1 MAGLAPWLLC
11 AAMPRATNPLP
22 QLTIDR
28 LRKALADIRA
38 RAPWLQRSLDLP
50 VEAAPVASLLREHPT
65 PAQAKR
71 LVYKAL
77 RPGTVFGPP
86 KGDWHQ
92 RWCRVRIPAP
102 LAGERGRRFIEWRCQ
117 GEATAFLDGEP
128 WAGLDSAHPVMPLPD
143 RACVLHIDVGLYP
156 TGGIWVPSHR
166 NIDEFGARFD
176 SCRMIVRDDKVW
188 GLQFDFEIL
197 EQAVTMR
204 LTEARLIPPWIGFHP
219 PLEKLDPLTRLLL
232 AAGDELCDAWADG
245 VASLAA
251 AAPKVMGRFPAETWQ
266 PTAMLLG
273 HAHIDLVWLWPEI
286 VTRRKGQHTAASTL
300 RLMER
305 WPEFTFLMSQPA
317 LYRMLE
323 VDSPAQGKEIR
334 KRIAEGRWEATGA
347 FEVEP
352 DNHLPCGEALA
363 RSLLIGQEKFRDLR
377 GEPSTVC
384 WIPDVF
390 GYSAALPQ
398 ILKLGGIDR
407 FYTTKMSWSA
417 VTKFPYTSF
426 VWRGHDGSEVLTH
439 LTTSPAGYN
448 GNASVGEITEMIREH
463 RQADVHPEM
472 IQPVGFGD
480 GGGGTT
486 EEMLARARRL
496 ASLAGT
502 PKAAWGTAEAFFD
515 RLERVRAKLP
525 VYQGELY
532 LEYHRGTYTTQSDFK
547 AAFRGL
553 ERALQVREA
562 VRVALRA
569 EPIGETSWRRLCFAQ
584 FHDAIPGS
592 SIGLVY
598 EQLGGELRARVA
610 DESAIAAREL
620 AASGN
625 NPGYLAFNP
634 LPLARRVVVELP
646 LAAASLQTPDGLRLP
661 VQPVGSGR
669 GRRTLTVVDLPA
681 LGSERLLPQ
690 PAATASPLPAIEASA
705 RVLDNGLVRAEFDRA
720 GGLRALTVDGR
731 PMLLDAPAGLV
742 LYRDVPANFDAWDI
756 DHDALRKPLQ
766 GQPAMRL
773 QVVEQGPVRA
783 VLRGSATIG
792 EASRVTVTWTVE
804 AGSPWLQVEVEAD
817 WREDHRLLKFHCPTS
832 YRGRQAR
839 FGCPFGSVTR
849 PQLPGIAQDEAQWEV
864 PGSRWAAVMDDDGTG
879 LAVVS
884 EAKYGFSCR
893 DGDIGLSLLRAPK
906 DPDPLADRGRHAMR
920 FAIGA
925 HRDAASADR
934 PATAAWAE
942 LLFTPPLVVAGG
954 EMAQPPF
961 ALDQLGSLVPSWVRP
976 LDDGG
981 FELRLHEVAGA
992 RGEAHLVLPHAGA
1005 TVQSTDFLGRRL
1017 PGAQPK
1023 RIDQRTWSI
1032 AYKPYQIV
1040 TLRVR

>member
-1 MAGLAPWLLC
+1 MS
-11 AAMPRATNPLP
+11 RVTNPLP

-28 LRKALADIRA
+28 LRKALGDFRA
-38 RAPWLQRSLDLP
+38 RAPWVVRSADLA
-50 VEAAPVASLLREHPT
+50 VEAAPVASLLREHAS
-65 PAQAKR
+65 PAQAQR
-71 LVYKAL
+71 LAYKSL
-77 RPGTVFGPP
+77 KPGSVFGPP

-92 RWCRVRIPAP
+92 RWCRVRIPAVQP
-102 LAGERGRRFIEWRCQ
+102 GERGRRFIEWRCQ

-143 RACVLHIDVGLYP
+143 RACTLHIDIGLYP
-156 TGGIWVPSHR
+156 TGGIWVPNHR

-176 SCRMIVRDDKVW
+176 ACKLIVRDDRVW
-188 GLQFDFEIL
+188 GMQFDLEIL
-197 EQAVTMR
+197 EQAITMR

-232 AAGDELCDAWADG
+232 AGAEELCDACGAG
-245 VASLAA
+245 EKALAA
-251 AAPKVMGRFPAETWQ
+251 AVPTVMGRFPAETWQ

-323 VDSPAQGKEIR
+323 TDSPAQGKAIR

-363 RSLLIGQEKFRDLR
+363 RSLLIGQEKFRELR

-398 ILKLGGIDR
+398 ILRLGGIER

-426 VWRGHDGSEVLTH
+426 VWRGADGSEVLTH

-448 GNASVGEITEMIREH
+448 GNASVSEITEMIREH

-486 EEMLARARRL
+486 EEMLGRARRL

-515 RLERVRAKLP
+515 RMEQVRAKLP

-547 AAFRGL
+547 ASFRAL

-562 VRVALRA
+562 VRAALRA
-569 EPIGETSWRRLCFAQ
+569 DPIGETSWRRLCFAQ

-598 EQLGGELRARVA
+598 EQLGGELEARVD
-610 DESAIAAREL
+610 DESAIAEREL
-620 AASGN
+620 AASGQ

-634 LPLARRVVVELP
+634 LPLARRAVVELP
-646 LAAASLQTPDGLRLP
+646 AFAAGVQTPDGLSLP
-661 VQPVGSGR
+661 VQSIGAGR
-669 GRRTLTVVDLPA
+669 TRRTLTVVDLPA

-690 PAATASPLPAIEASA
+690 VTPSASGSVQPIAEATT
-705 RVLDNGLVRAEFDRA
+705 RVLDNGVLRAEFDRA
-720 GGLRALTVDGR
+720 GRLVRLIVDGVE
-731 PMLLDAPAGLV
+731 MLLDAPAGLA
-742 LYRDVPANFDAWDI
+742 LYRDLPANFDAWDI

-773 QVVEQGPVRA
+773 ELAENGPVRA
-783 VLRGSATIG
+783 VLRGSAAIG
-792 EASRVTVTWTVE
+792 EHSRIIMNWTIE
-804 AGSPWLQVEVEAD
+804 AGSPWLQVTVEAD
-817 WREDHRLLKFHCPTS
+817 WREDHRLLKFHCPTG

-864 PGSRWAAVMDDDGTG
+864 PGSRWAAVTDDDGSG
-879 LAVVS
+879 LAMVS

-893 DGDIGLSLLRAPK
+893 DGDLGLSLLRAPT
-906 DPDPLADRGRHAMR
+906 DPDPKADRGEHAMR
-920 FAIGA
+920 FAIGL
-925 HRDAASADR
+925 HRDRSTSER
-934 PATAAWAE
+934 PATAACAD

-954 EMAQPPF
+954 EMAQPLF
-961 ALDQLGSLVPSWVRP
+961 AFDRLGSLVPSWVRP
-976 LDDGG
+976 LEAGG
-981 FELRLHEVAGA
+981 FELRLHEVAGS
-992 RGEAHLVLPHAGA
+992 RGEAHLVLPNTAA
-1005 TVQSTDFLGRRL
+1005 IVASTDFLGRLL
-1017 PGAQPK
+1017 PGGQPQ
-1023 RIDQRTWSI
+1023 RADPRTWRI
-1032 AYKPYQIV
+1032 AYRPYQVI
-1040 TLRVR
+1040 TLQVS